1 MLYRILHFIFR
12 YAVKKYFRKIRI
24 QNAELIP
31 KDKPVVFFPNHRSAF
46 MDPLVVATMI
56 DRPMHFLARGESFKN
71 PIMAKVFKQL
81 NMIPIY
87 RKEFSPDEAHKNK
100 DVFRNCDA
108 LLEKKGALMIFPEGL
123 SQTKPRLLP
132 FKTGMARIVF
142 GAEEKNN
149 FQLDVHLIPVGINYT
164 NPHRFQSDLF
174 INMGEPIQLS
184 KYRAAYEKNSF
195 DAVKQLTADTEL
207 ALKERII
214 TLDGKR
220 WFLLSEK
227 VEAIVQSE
235 PEAFLSSSNKADFD
249 WYLAKKDING
259 AIDYFKTNK
268 PELLNH
274 LEKKTKDYMN
284 MLQRLKVSKDSINVN
299 KGKYNLKHNYPLLML
314 YLIVLSPLF
323 LVGILFLG
331 LPFIVTRLIANAV
344 VKRVD
349 FMGSVVLALGLLVFT
364 LFGVLESILVAQYT
378 GFWLWGVVVFLL
390 LPLLGM
396 ATRKYYM
403 RLIHLAVN
411 RRWLGISARKNK
423 LADYVVNEKQ
433 NLLGLFKEAYKE
445 YLIKKAKIQKN
456 SPLN

>member
-24 QNAELIP
+24 QNIELIP
-31 KDKPVVFFPNHRSAF
+31 EDKPVVFFPNHRSAF

-56 DRPMHFLARGESFKN
+56 DRPIHFLARGESFKN
-71 PIMAKVFKQL
+71 RFMAKIYKQL

-108 LLEKKGALMIFPEGL
+108 LLEKKGAIMIFPEGL

-149 FQLDVHLIPVGINYT
+149 FNLDVQLIPVGINYT

-174 INMGEPIQLS
+174 INLGEPI
-184 KYRAAYEKNSF
+184 KVADYREAYEKNSF
-195 DAVKQLTADTEL
+195 EAVKKLTADTEL
-207 ALKERII
+207 ALRERII

-220 WFLLSEK
+220 WFKLSEK
-227 VEAIVQSE
+227 VEAIVQTE
-235 PEAFLSSSNKADFD
+235 PEAFLSKTNKSGFD

-268 PELLNH
+268 PDLLNH
-274 LEKKTKDYMN
+274 LEKKTNEYMN
-284 MLQRLKVSKDSINVN
+284 MLQRLKVSKDSISVN
-299 KGKYNLKHNYPLLML
+299 KGKYSLKHNFPLLLL
-314 YLIVLSPLF
+314 YLIVLAPLF
-323 LVGILFLG
+323 LVGLLFLG
-331 LPFIVTRLIANAV
+331 IPFIVTRLVANAV

-364 LFGVLESILVAQYT
+364 IFGVIESVIVAKIT
-378 GFWLWGVVVFLL
+378 GFWFWGLAVFLL
-390 LPLLGM
+390 LPLLGY
-396 ATRKYYM
+396 ATRQYYM
-403 RLIHLAVN
+403 HLIHLSIN
-411 RRWLGISARKNK
+411 RRWLSISARKNK
-423 LADYVVNEKQ
+423 LAEYVVNEKQ

-445 YLIKKAKIQKN
+445 YLIDKGK
-456 SPLN
+456 L

>member
-71 PIMAKVFKQL
+71 PIMAKIYRQL

-108 LLEKKGALMIFPEGL
+108 LLEKNGAIMIFPEGL

-132 FKTGMARIVF
+132 FKTGMARIVL
-142 GAEEKNN
+142 GAEEKNDFN
-149 FQLDVHLIPVGINYT
+149 LDVQLIPVGINYT

-174 INMGEPIQLS
+174 INMGEPIPVS
-184 KYRAAYEKNSF
+184 KYKEMYEGNSF
-195 DAVKQLTADTEL
+195 DAVKQLTADTEA

-220 WFLLSEK
+220 WFKLSEK
-227 VEAIVQSE
+227 VEAIVESE
-235 PEAFLSSSNKADFD
+235 PEGFLSKTNEAGFD

-268 PELLNH
+268 PDLLNH
-274 LEKKTKDYMN
+274 LEKKTNDYMN

-299 KGKYNLKHNYPLLML
+299 KDKYSLKHNFPLLVL

-323 LVGILFLG
+323 LVGLIFLG
-331 LPFIVTRLIANAV
+331 IPFIITRLIANAV

-349 FMGSVVLALGLLVFT
+349 FMGSVVLFIGLVIFT
-364 LFGVLESILVAQYT
+364 LFGAVESVLVAKYT
-378 GFWLWGVVVFLL
+378 GFWLWGVAVFLL

-403 RLIHLAVN
+403 HLIHLTIN
-411 RRWLGISARKNK
+411 RRWLSISARKNK

-433 NLLGLFKEAYKE
+433 NLLGLFKEAYRE
-445 YLIKKAKIQKN
+445 YLMEKGK
-456 SPLN
+456 

>member
-24 QNAELIP
+24 QNLELIP
-31 KDKPVVFFPNHRSAF
+31 EDKPVVFFPNHRSAF

-56 DRPMHFLARGESFKN
+56 DRPIHFLARGESFKN
-71 PIMAKVFKQL
+71 RFMAKIYKQL

-108 LLEKKGALMIFPEGL
+108 LLEKKGAIMIFPEGL

-142 GAEEKNN
+142 GAEEKNHFN
-149 FQLDVHLIPVGINYT
+149 LDVQLIPVGINYT

-174 INMGEPIQLS
+174 INLGEPI
-184 KYRAAYEKNSF
+184 KVADYREAYEKNSF
-195 DAVKQLTADTEL
+195 EAVKKLTADTEL
-207 ALKERII
+207 ALRERII

-220 WFLLSEK
+220 WFKLSEK
-227 VEAIVQSE
+227 VEAIVQTE
-235 PEAFLSSSNKADFD
+235 PEAFLSKTNKSGFD

-268 PELLNH
+268 PDLLNH
-274 LEKKTKDYMN
+274 LEKKTNEYMN
-284 MLQRLKVSKDSINVN
+284 MLQRLKVSKDSISVN
-299 KGKYNLKHNYPLLML
+299 KGKYSLKHNFPLLLL
-314 YLIVLSPLF
+314 YLIVLAPLF
-323 LVGILFLG
+323 LVGLLFLG
-331 LPFIVTRLIANAV
+331 IPFIVTRLVANAV

-364 LFGVLESILVAQYT
+364 IFGVIESVIVAKIT
-378 GFWLWGVVVFLL
+378 GFWFWGLAVFLL
-390 LPLLGM
+390 LPLLGY
-396 ATRKYYM
+396 ATRQYYM
-403 RLIHLAVN
+403 HLIHLSIN
-411 RRWLGISARKNK
+411 RRWLSISARKNK
-423 LADYVVNEKQ
+423 LAEYVVNEKQ

-445 YLIKKAKIQKN
+445 YLIDKGK
-456 SPLN
+456 L

>member
-24 QNAELIP
+24 QNIELIP
-31 KDKPVVFFPNHRSAF
+31 EDKPVVFFPNHRSAF

-56 DRPMHFLARGESFKN
+56 DRPIHFLARGESFKN
-71 PIMAKVFKQL
+71 PIMAKIYKQL

-108 LLEKKGALMIFPEGL
+108 ILEKKGAIMIFPEGL

-149 FQLDVHLIPVGINYT
+149 FNLDVQLIPVGINYT

-174 INMGEPIQLS
+174 INLGEPI
-184 KYRAAYEKNSF
+184 KVADYREAYEKNSF
-195 DAVKQLTADTEL
+195 EAVKKLTADTEL
-207 ALKERII
+207 ALRERII

-220 WFLLSEK
+220 WFKLSEK
-227 VEAIVQSE
+227 VEAIVQTE
-235 PEAFLSSSNKADFD
+235 PEAFLSKTNKSGFD

-268 PELLNH
+268 PDLLNH
-274 LEKKTKDYMN
+274 LEKKTNEYMN
-284 MLQRLKVSKDSINVN
+284 MLQRLKVSKDSISVN
-299 KGKYNLKHNYPLLML
+299 KGKYSLKHNFPLLLL
-314 YLIVLSPLF
+314 YLIVLAPLF
-323 LVGILFLG
+323 LVGLLFLG
-331 LPFIVTRLIANAV
+331 IPFIVTRLVANAV

-364 LFGVLESILVAQYT
+364 IFGVIESVIVAKIT
-378 GFWLWGVVVFLL
+378 GFWFWGLAVFLL
-390 LPLLGM
+390 LPLLGY
-396 ATRKYYM
+396 ATRQYYM
-403 RLIHLAVN
+403 HLIHLSIN
-411 RRWLGISARKNK
+411 RRWLSISARKNK
-423 LADYVVNEKQ
+423 LAEYVVNEKQ

-445 YLIKKAKIQKN
+445 YLIDKGK
-456 SPLN
+456 L

>member
-24 QNAELIP
+24 QNIELIP
-31 KDKPVVFFPNHRSAF
+31 EDKPVVFFPNHRSAF

-56 DRPMHFLARGESFKN
+56 DRPIHFLARGESFKN
-71 PIMAKVFKQL
+71 PIMAKIYKQL

-108 LLEKKGALMIFPEGL
+108 ILEKKGAIMIFPEGL

-149 FQLDVHLIPVGINYT
+149 FNLDVQLIPVGINYT

-174 INMGEPIQLS
+174 INLGEPI
-184 KYRAAYEKNSF
+184 KVADYREAYEKNSF
-195 DAVKQLTADTEL
+195 EAVKKLTADTEL
-207 ALKERII
+207 ALRERII

-220 WFLLSEK
+220 WFKLSEK
-227 VEAIVQSE
+227 VEAIVQTE
-235 PEAFLSSSNKADFD
+235 PEAFLSKTNKSGFD

-268 PELLNH
+268 PDLLNH
-274 LEKKTKDYMN
+274 LEKKTNEYMN
-284 MLQRLKVSKDSINVN
+284 MLQRLKVSKDSISVN
-299 KGKYNLKHNYPLLML
+299 KGKYSLKHNFPLLLL
-314 YLIVLSPLF
+314 YLIVLAPLF
-323 LVGILFLG
+323 LVGLLFLG
-331 LPFIVTRLIANAV
+331 IPFIVTRLVANAV

-364 LFGVLESILVAQYT
+364 IFGVIESVIVAKIT
-378 GFWLWGVVVFLL
+378 GFWFWGLAVFLL
-390 LPLLGM
+390 LPLLGY
-396 ATRKYYM
+396 ATRQYYM
-403 RLIHLAVN
+403 HLIHLSIN
-411 RRWLGISARKNK
+411 RRWLSISARKNK
-423 LADYVVNEKQ
+423 LAEYVVNEKQ
-433 NLLGLFKEAYKE
+433 NLLGMFKEAYKE
-445 YLIKKAKIQKN
+445 YLIDKGK
-456 SPLN
+456 L